1 VAGALDNIQK
11 QLLSTFFEEATEG
24 LTRIESGLLELDTLA
39 GDPHELINDIF
50 RAAHSIKGGAAT
62 FGLTSVAELAHVA
75 ETLLDRLRSG
85 RATMAPPI
93 SAVLLESVD
102 VLRHLLE
109 AARDGSAT
117 DDTVVTTLKHK
128 LARAIALS
136 AAPPAPP
143 SPGLEAFDPS
153 TTQWAID
160 FRPKPRMLET
170 GNDAARLL
178 RELALLG
185 EYDVTVDTS
194 ALPAFEALEPTQCY
208 LAFQVSLEGPIKRE
222 QIEEVFSWVGD
233 DAELE
238 IREVTAAAPAPAPAA
253 DPALAVRGPQPP
265 AAREPTDRE
274 GGSIRVAIE
283 KVNLLMN
290 MVGELVITQ
299 SMLGELNS
307 DEPIDMQRIASLRDG
322 LALLARNTRA
332 LQESVMSLR
341 SMPIGTVF
349 ARLPRLV
356 HDVSRQLGKQCELKL
371 AGQTIEADK
380 TILEKIGDPLVH
392 LVRNSLD
399 HGIEP
404 PEKRIAAGKS
414 PVGLLEVTAF
424 HQGSDIIVEL
434 ADDGGGLNLAKILER
449 GRKVGLVGPNET
461 PPDDVLR
468 ELIFAPG
475 FSTASEVS
483 DVSGRGVG
491 MDVVRRNIKQ
501 LGGLIHVASTPGAG
515 TRVSLRLPL
524 TLAIVDGQL
533 VSVGGF
539 TYVIPL
545 LSIIESVQVDP
556 QRISRLEGKHELYR
570 LRDELVPVIDLRKVL
585 DLPAAENSNATR
597 LIVVV
602 EADGERIGLSVD
614 DLLAQ
619 QQVVVK
625 SLETN
630 YGVVDGLAGATI
642 LGDGSVAL
650 ILDVLGIAK
659 LSRRRAPQPAS
670 NVAA

>member
-1 VAGALDNIQK
+1 MSAGLDNIQK
-11 QLLSTFFEEATEG
+11 QLLSTFLEEATEG
-24 LTRIESGLLELDTLA
+24 LTRIESGLLELDTHT
-39 GDPHELINDIF
+39 GDPHELINDVF

-62 FGLTSVAELAHVA
+62 FGLTVVAELAHVA
-75 ETLLDRLRSG
+75 ETLLDRLRGG
-85 RATMAPPI
+85 RATMSPDI

-102 VLRHLLE
+102 VLRHLLD
-109 AARDGSAT
+109 AGRDGGAT
-117 DDTVVTTLKHK
+117 DDAGVTALKHR
-128 LARAIALS
+128 LARAIAVS
-136 AAPPAPP
+136 AAPPPP
-143 SPGLEAFDPS
+143 PAAEKLGEVRS
-153 TTQWAID
+153 TRFKID

-185 EYDVTVDTS
+185 SYEVTADTS
-194 ALPAFEALEPTQCY
+194 ALPSFSELEPTQCY
-208 LAFQVSLEGPIKRE
+208 LAFQVALDGAIQRE
-222 QIEEVFSWVGD
+222 QIEDIFSWVGE
-233 DAELE
+233 DAELD
-238 IREVTAAAPAPAPAA
+238 IREITAASGDDKPAA
-253 DPALAVRGPQPP
+253 DAPLAGRGAQPS
-265 AAREPTDRE
+265 ATREPAERE
-274 GGSIRVAIE
+274 GGSIRVALE

-307 DEPIDMQRIASLRDG
+307 DEAIDLQRIASLRDG

-356 HDVSRQLGKQCELKL
+356 HDVSLQLGKQCELKL
-371 AGQTIEADK
+371 SGQTIEVDK
-380 TILEKIGDPLVH
+380 TILEKLGDPLVH

-399 HGIEP
+399 HGIET
-404 PEKRIAAGKS
+404 PEKRVAAGKS
-414 PVGLLEVTAF
+414 PAGLLEVRAY
-424 HQGSDIIVEL
+424 HRGSDFVVEL
-434 ADDGGGLNLAKILER
+434 EDDGGGLNLGKILER
-449 GRKVGLVGPNET
+449 ARKNGLVGPNET
-461 PPDDVLR
+461 PSDEALR
-468 ELIFAPG
+468 EMIFSPG
-475 FSTASEVS
+475 FSTAAAVS

-501 LGGLIHVASTPGAG
+501 LGGQIHVQSTQGAG
-515 TRVSLRLPL
+515 TRVTLRLPL

-556 QRISRLEGKHELYR
+556 QRVSRFEGKHELYR
-570 LRDELVPVIDLRKVL
+570 LRDELVPVIDLRQVL
-585 DLPAAENSNATR
+585 DHPTVTGSPNTR
-597 LIVVV
+597 LNVVV
-602 EADGERIGLSVD
+602 EAEGERIGLSVD

-630 YGVVDGLAGATI
+630 YGLVEGLAGATI

-650 ILDVLGIAK
+650 ILDVMAIAK
-659 LSRRRAPQPAS
+659 LARRRAPSAAAS
-670 NVAA
+670 VAA

>member
-1 VAGALDNIQK
+1 
-11 QLLSTFFEEATEG
+11 
-24 LTRIESGLLELDTLA
+24 
-39 GDPHELINDIF
+39 
-50 RAAHSIKGGAAT
+50 
-62 FGLTSVAELAHVA
+62 
-75 ETLLDRLRSG
+75 
-85 RATMAPPI
+85 
-93 SAVLLESVD
+93 
-102 VLRHLLE
+102 
-109 AARDGSAT
+109 
-117 DDTVVTTLKHK
+117 
-128 LARAIALS
+128 
-136 AAPPAPP
+136 
-143 SPGLEAFDPS
+143 
-153 TTQWAID
+153 
-160 FRPKPRMLET
+160 
-170 GNDAARLL
+170 
-178 RELALLG
+178 
-185 EYDVTVDTS
+185 
-194 ALPAFEALEPTQCY
+194 
-208 LAFQVSLEGPIKRE
+208 
-222 QIEEVFSWVGD
+222 VGD

-238 IREVTAAAPAPAPAA
+238 IREVTAATELTAPAA
-253 DPALAVRGPQPP
+253 DTALAVRGPLPS
-265 AAREPTDRE
+265 AARDATDRD
-274 GGSIRVAIE
+274 GGSIRVALE

-307 DEPIDMQRIASLRDG
+307 DEAIDLQRIASLRDG

-356 HDVSRQLGKQCELKL
+356 HDVSLQLGKQCELKL
-371 AGQTIEADK
+371 SGQTIEVDK
-380 TILEKIGDPLVH
+380 TILEKLGDPLVH

-399 HGIEP
+399 HGIES
-404 PEKRIAAGKS
+404 PEKRVAAGKS
-414 PVGLLEVTAF
+414 PTGLLEVTAF
-424 HQGSDIIVEL
+424 HRGSDFIVEL

-501 LGGLIHVASTPGAG
+501 LGGQIHVTSTPGAG
-515 TRVSLRLPL
+515 TRVTLRLPL

-556 QRISRLEGKHELYR
+556 QRVSRLEGKHELYR
-570 LRDELVPVIDLRKVL
+570 LRDELVPVIDLRRVL
-585 DLPAAENSNATR
+585 DLPVAENSNSTR

-614 DLLAQ
+614 DFLAQ
-619 QQVVVK
+619 QPIV
-625 SLETN
+625 
-630 YGVVDGLAGATI
+630 G
-642 LGDGSVAL
+642 
-650 ILDVLGIAK
+650 
-659 LSRRRAPQPAS
+659 
-670 NVAA
+670 

>member
-1 VAGALDNIQK
+1 MSGGLDNIQK

-24 LTRIESGLLELDTLA
+24 LTRIESGLLELDTHP
-39 GDPHELINDIF
+39 GDPHELINDVF

-62 FGLTSVAELAHVA
+62 FGLTAVAELAHVA
-75 ETLLDRLRSG
+75 ETLLDRLRGG
-85 RATMAPPI
+85 RATMSPAI

-102 VLRHLLE
+102 VLRHLLD
-109 AARDGSAT
+109 AGRDGSPT
-117 DDTVVTTLKHK
+117 DDAVVIALKHR
-128 LARAIALS
+128 LGRAIAVS
-136 AAPPAPP
+136 AAPPPP
-143 SPGLEAFDPS
+143 PVESLGDVAATRF
-153 TTQWAID
+153 TID
-160 FRPKPRMLET
+160 FRPKLRMLET

-185 EYDVTVDTS
+185 SYEVTTDTS
-194 ALPAFEALEPTQCY
+194 ALPSFAELEPTQCY
-208 LAFQVSLEGPIKRE
+208 LAFRIALEGSIKRE

-238 IREVTAAAPAPAPAA
+238 IREVAAAPSGDSPAEDASLAARGLHPA
-253 DPALAVRGPQPP
+253 
-265 AAREPTDRE
+265 AAREPAERE
-274 GGSIRVAIE
+274 GGSIRVALE

-307 DEPIDMQRIASLRDG
+307 DEAIDLQRIASLRDG

-356 HDVSRQLGKQCELKL
+356 HDVSLQLGKQCELKL
-371 AGQTIEADK
+371 SGQTIEVDK
-380 TILEKIGDPLVH
+380 TILEKLGDPLVH

-399 HGIEP
+399 HGIET
-404 PEKRIAAGKS
+404 PEQRVAAGKS

-424 HQGSDIIVEL
+424 HRGSDIVVEL
-434 ADDGGGLNLAKILER
+434 ADDGGGLNLGKILER
-449 GRKVGLVGPNET
+449 GRKNGLVGANET
-461 PPDDVLR
+461 PSDEALR
-468 ELIFAPG
+468 EMIFAPG
-475 FSTASEVS
+475 FSTAAAVS

-501 LGGLIHVASTPGAG
+501 LGGQIQVQSTQGTG
-515 TRVSLRLPL
+515 TRVTLRLPL

-556 QRISRLEGKHELYR
+556 QRVSRFEGKHELYR
-570 LRDELVPVIDLRKVL
+570 LRDELVPIIDLRHVL
-585 DLPAAENSNATR
+585 VLPAAAHDQNAR

-602 EADGERIGLSVD
+602 ESEGERIGLSVD

-630 YGVVDGLAGATI
+630 YGLVEGLAGATI

-650 ILDVLGIAK
+650 ILDVMGIAK
-659 LSRRRAPQPAS
+659 LARRRAPSPAS